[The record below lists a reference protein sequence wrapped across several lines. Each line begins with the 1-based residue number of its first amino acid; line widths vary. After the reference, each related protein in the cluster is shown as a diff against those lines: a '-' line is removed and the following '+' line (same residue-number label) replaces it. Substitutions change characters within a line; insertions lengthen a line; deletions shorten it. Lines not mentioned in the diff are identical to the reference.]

1 MRFCFIVLL
10 LLNSSYFAIA
20 QEKFILKGTVLSQFS
35 KTAIDGTRLELEENG
50 ISFFC
55 NSNGVF
61 VFSHSF
67 QGDYILKIS
76 AKGFLTKRIPI
87 VLNQNIL
94 DVGVVFMEEDYST
107 DKSDNLIAITDTELA
122 DDEGE
127 TISTGLLQST
137 KDIFL
142 RRAAFDFG
150 QAFFRVR
157 GYDSN
162 QGEVLINGTVM
173 NKFTDGRP
181 QWNNWGGLND
191 VTRNQEYTNGLEASS
206 YTFGGILGNT
216 NIDVRPSGMRPGV
229 RISSSMSNRTY
240 VGRIMATYN
249 SGKLEK
255 GLSYSLSGS
264 RRWAKEGDI
273 SGTLYDAYSVFA
285 SIEYSLNKNNA
296 FSLTGILASNRRGRS
311 SAITEEVYE
320 LVGSKY
326 NPYWGNQNG
335 KIRNSRTRKIVE
347 PILMFNHF
355 YEGKAFNLTTS
366 ILYEF
371 GEQSKNR
378 LAYFNAPNPD
388 PTYYRY
394 LPSFYIN
401 SPIGANFISA
411 NQAKNGFIAEPQLEW
426 NELYSA
432 NVNPENN
439 GKAVYVLQS
448 DAVKSK
454 QISVSTVGN
463 FKINSKNS
471 VDFGY
476 SYRKLKSHNF
486 ARIEDLLGADFH
498 DDVDAFSNTQ
508 NDIEGQIEKKE
519 NSIVGYNYNVLA
531 SQWKSFIQFKREARN
546 WKGFFSTTY
555 GQTTYQREGL
565 FKNERFLENSQGLGE
580 KLSFSNYGLK
590 LGGLYKIT
598 SRHWFGVNSA
608 YILRAPFV
616 QNVYINPREN
626 QLTVPNITNEKI
638 TSIDANYLIRLPKLR
653 GRITGFYSRFQ
664 NTTDVN
670 FFFVE
675 SGLGSDFVQE
685 VLTNMDKLHKG
696 LELGLEYELS
706 SAVKLSTAINI
717 GHYSYANNPNVS
729 INFDTSGSEN
739 NLISTEGNVDL
750 GKTGIK
756 GYRLA
761 QGPQTAISLGIEY
774 RDPKYWW
781 VSATTN
787 YLADNYVNISTITRT
802 QSFLL
807 NPETGEK
814 FVNATNENVSA
825 VLTQNRLES
834 TYLLNLV
841 GGKSWLLKGK
851 YVSLFGSIN
860 NVFNTSFKTGGYE
873 QSRNGNYGA
882 LEGDN
887 LSGSPSFGP
896 KYWYGF
902 GRTFFLNL
910 AISI

>member
-10 LLNSSYFAIA
+10 LSWSQYNIA
-20 QEKFILKGTVLSQFS
+20 QEKSILKGVVQSQFS
-35 KTAIDGTRLELEENG
+35 KTAINNTRLELEENG
-50 ISFFC
+50 FSFFC
-55 NSNGVF
+55 NNDGEFIISHHFAGEF
-61 VFSHSF
+61 V
-67 QGDYILKIS
+67 LKIS
-76 AKGFLTKRIPI
+76 AGGFITKRIPVLLDKGILNIGI
-87 VLNQNIL
+87 VYL
-94 DVGVVFMEEDYST
+94 ED
-107 DKSDNLIAITDTELA
+107 DFKIEKSDNLIAITDTELV

-162 QGEVLINGTVM
+162 HGEVLINGAVM
-173 NKFTDGRP
+173 NKLIDGRP

-191 VTRNQEYTNGLEASS
+191 ITRNQEYTNGLEVSN
-206 YTFGGILGNT
+206 YTFGGVLGNT
-216 NIDVRPSGMRPGV
+216 NIDVRPSGMRPGM

-240 VGRIMATYN
+240 AGRIMATYN

-264 RRWAKEGDI
+264 RRWAKEGFI
-273 SGTLYDAYSVFA
+273 SGTLYDAYSAFA
-285 SIEYSLNKNNA
+285 SLEHKINENNT
-296 FSLTGILASNRRGRS
+296 FGLTGILASNSRGRS
-311 SAITEEVYE
+311 AAITEEVYE
-320 LVGSKY
+320 LVGNKY

-355 YEGKAFNLTTS
+355 YEGKVFNLTTS
-366 ILYEF
+366 LLYQF

-411 NQAKNGFIAEPQLEW
+411 NQAKNGFIGEPQLVW
-426 NELYSA
+426 SDLYTA
-432 NVNPENN
+432 NVNPENK

-448 DAVKSK
+448 DVVDNK

-463 FKINSKNS
+463 LKISTKGWL
-471 VDFGY
+471 DFGY
-476 SYRKLKSHNF
+476 NYRKLKLHNF
-486 ARIEDLLGADFH
+486 ARVEDLLGADFH

-508 NDIEGQIEKKE
+508 NDIDGEIEKKE
-519 NSIVGYNYNVLA
+519 NSVIGYNYNILT
-531 SQWKSFIQFKREARN
+531 SQWKGFIQFKHEARN
-546 WKGFFSTTY
+546 WKGFLSTLY
-555 GQTTYQREGL
+555 SQTTYQRKGL
-565 FKNERFLENSQGLGE
+565 FKNERFPDNSPGLGN
-580 KLSFSNYGLK
+580 KLSFSNYGVK

-598 SRHWFGVNSA
+598 NRHWFGVNSA
-608 YILRAPFV
+608 YLLRAPFA

-626 QLTVPNITNEKI
+626 QLTVPNSTNEKI
-638 TSIDANYLIRLPKLR
+638 TSIDTNYFIRLPKLT

-664 NTTDVN
+664 NISDVN

-685 VLTNMDKLHKG
+685 VLTDMDKLHKG

-729 INFDTSGSEN
+729 INFDTSGSES
-739 NLISTEGNVDL
+739 NLINIKGNVDL
-750 GKTGIK
+750 GKTHIK

-781 VSATTN
+781 VTATTN
-787 YLADNYVNISTITRT
+787 YLADNYINISTISRT

-814 FVNATNENVSA
+814 FINATKENVSA
-825 VLTQNRLES
+825 ILDQNPLES
-834 TYLLNLV
+834 MYLLNLV
-841 GGKSWLLKGK
+841 GGKSWRVKGR
-851 YVSLFGSIN
+851 YISLFGSIN
-860 NVFNTSFKTGGYE
+860 NVFNASFKTGGYE
-873 QSRNGNYGA
+873 QSRNGNYEA
-882 LEGDN
+882 LRGDN
-887 LSGSPSFGP
+887 LSGSPSFGS
-896 KYWYGF
+896 KYWYGY
-902 GRTFFLNL
+902 GRTYFLNL